1 MGKIGESR
9 NMRSDEFGE
18 VIGPFLRTDL
28 DFAFQALL
36 DQRPE
41 FVTIEKSSAIL
52 SSKSMVQEDGPRRA
66 TNEKEDTRI
75 NEKEPAEAEKMD
87 VVTECH
93 QMVNPEKEEEDLQD
107 DEDAEIWTGS
117 SVVSPIAQSYTY

>member
-1 MGKIGESR
+1 
-9 NMRSDEFGE
+9 MRSDEFGE

-41 FVTIEKSSAIL
+41 FVTSEKSSAIL
-52 SSKSMVQEDGPRRA
+52 SSSKTMVQEGGPRRA
-66 TNEKEDTRI
+66 TNENEDTRI

-117 SVVSPIAQSYTY
+117 SSVVFPIVQSYTY

>member
-18 VIGPFLRTDL
+18 VVGPFLRTDL

-41 FVTIEKSSAIL
+41 FIPTSDRNTANM
-52 SSKSMVQEDGPRRA
+52 SKIMVQEGGPRRKENEG
-66 TNEKEDTRI
+66 TRNNEKEV
-75 NEKEPAEAEKMD
+75 EKTAEAEKID
-87 VVTECH
+87 VVTEW
-93 QMVNPEKEEEDLQD
+93 QMVNPEREEDIQD
-107 DEDAEIWTGS
+107 DEDPELWAGN
-117 SVVSPIAQSYTY
+117 